1 MPCLYLHAFSTR
13 QKVVK
18 RFLCRE
24 GDAVTS
30 GSCVEA
36 EGREPPSLR
45 HQNAMWKL
53 CGSKGCQS

>member
-1 MPCLYLHAFSTR
+1 MPAFISTLLYET
-13 QKVVK
+13 KVVK
-18 RFLCRE
+18 RFLYRE